1 MTIAVWLSEQN
12 FRNFLIFNILKRLK
26 LYKSPVIFASI
37 LTTSAI
43 ISFIMHSV
51 QGAVFLGV
59 VLLLVG
65 LGVPIVY
72 FTSFFS
78 SLKKQVKQQNLDPP
92 RLVYTLQ
99 FDESSD
105 VLEVTNDKEKAA
117 YQWKDVFHAYYERDG
132 IYLFITQDRAFLLPF
147 EVLKDSS
154 EVWNLIEAKLSEA
167 RCTRSAS
174 MAP

>member
-1 MTIAVWLSEQN
+1 MTIAVKLSEIHYK
-12 FRNFLIFNILKRLK
+12 NFLIFNILKRLK

-43 ISFIMHSV
+43 ISFIMHRV
-51 QGAVFLGV
+51 QGAVFLGS

-78 SLKKQVKQQNLDPP
+78 SLRKQVKQQNLNPP

-99 FDESSD
+99 LEKDSETFDI
-105 VLEVTNDKEKAA
+105 TNEKEKAT
-117 YQWKDVFHAYYERDG
+117 YRWEDVFHAYYEKDA
-132 IYLFITQDRAFLLPF
+132 IYLFITQERAFLLPF
-147 EVLKDSS
+147 EVLEDPS
-154 EVWNLIEAKLSEA
+154 EVFKFIEEKISAQ
-167 RCTRSAS
+167 RCTRGVT
-174 MAP
+174 